1 MEGEQ
6 DRSQVHLMIIGRV
19 QGVFFRA
26 STVEEA
32 RRLGLTG
39 WVMNRTDGSVEVVA
53 EGERSKLAAF
63 VRWCGH
69 GPRGAAVQKVDVQW
83 REFRDEFE
91 GFRIKR

>member
-1 MEGEQ
+1 MEGGEY
-6 DRSQVHLMIIGRV
+6 RSQVHLVISGRV

-26 STVEEA
+26 STAEEA

-39 WVMNRTDGSVEVVA
+39 WVMNRSDGSVEAIA
-53 EGERSKLAAF
+53 EGERSKLAEF

-69 GPRGAAVQKVDVQW
+69 GPRGAVVQKVDVQW
-83 REFRDEFE
+83 REFRDEFQ